1 MKFFHSALAV
11 IFLLSLLLPFGECHR
26 GDAGKKRRVV
36 RKHLPKA
43 PGVGVAAGGLK
54 GRGAAVPTTLRRQH
68 QNQPLQ
74 AAPVAPGPAK
84 VIVLAVVVAVLL
96 VALITAITLLL
107 MTHVKKQRSL
117 EAQLVAQPKPS
128 VKAPVE
134 IVVAPTPTIEIAS
147 GGGDG
152 KKKSS
157 LWTDFISY
165 LSILGNVIVS
175 TIWNYPVLSS
185 IVIIFSVLSVL
196 NPDMAKAFMSIV
208 VAIFAF
214 LVIKEVIAI
223 LFTYAVIVMALLVA
237 CAVLNF
243 IKAWYGKENAS
254 QMTLVCARVYNL
266 LAQVF
271 FFPFIFFY
279 NLAMRRPLLETKDT
293 WFVVEF

>member
-134 IVVAPTPTIEIAS
+134 IVVAPTPTVQIAIS
-147 GGGDG
+147 SGGDG
-152 KKKSS
+152 KTKKAS

-165 LSILGNVIVS
+165 LSILGNVIFY
-175 TIWNYPVLSS
+175 TIWNYPILSS

-196 NPDMAKAFMSIV
+196 NPNMAKAFMSIV

-223 LFTYAVIVMALLVA
+223 LFTYAVILIALLVA
-237 CAVLNF
+237 RAVLYCM
-243 IKAWYGKENAS
+243 IKGENAS
-254 QMTLVCARVYNL
+254 QTTLVCAKLYNL

-271 FFPFIFFY
+271 FFPFIFLY
-279 NLAMRRPLLETKDT
+279 NLVMSRPLLETKGT